1 MLADSNDSSLPEDS
15 KESTGSKQAA
25 DGETRKNV
33 CGKMILPTDVKDSL
47 PNDVKSA

>member
-33 CGKMILPTDVKDSL
+33 CGKMILL
-47 PNDVKSA
+47 MEYSAGHLQR